1 MVWIIIIKLLTSRFR
16 SKSNFT
22 TSRFVQPLGGTYFCA
37 PHETTRWQTGTSKAQ
52 REKRKY
58 KTERKL
64 QAAVMLDIWKMR
76 NQLQYWINN
85 QIRLK
90 KCMHVLAVLGFP
102 VFCFLKDLGYF
113 CNQPE
118 LAKQGQSIQIMLL
131 LLVNI
136 CLSHVTLGL
145 FHFYLAA
152 G

>member
-1 MVWIIIIKLLTSRFR
+1 MVWIIIIKLLTYRFL

-37 PHETTRWQTGTSKAQ
+37 PHETTEWQTGTSKAQ
-52 REKRKY
+52 GEKGKC
-58 KTERKL
+58 KTEREL
-64 QAAVMLDIWKMR
+64 QAAVMLDIWKVR

-113 CNQPE
+113 CNQ
-118 LAKQGQSIQIMLL
+118 QINLNL
-131 LLVNI
+131 QNRDTP
-136 CLSHVTLGL
+136 SR
-145 FHFYLAA
+145 
-152 G
+152 